1 MKKLSMTEYE
11 ARQYVESFQS
21 IRVILQQSG
30 LTVRALEI
38 KKQYGL
44 QFYDSLMLA
53 AAEAAGC
60 SEFLSED
67 LNDGQVYCGL
77 KVVNPF
83 K

>member
-1 MKKLSMTEYE
+1 MGRLMSLTGQMRTT
-11 ARQYVESFQS
+11 RESTHE
-21 IRVILQQSG
+21 IHRH
-30 LTVRALEI
+30 I